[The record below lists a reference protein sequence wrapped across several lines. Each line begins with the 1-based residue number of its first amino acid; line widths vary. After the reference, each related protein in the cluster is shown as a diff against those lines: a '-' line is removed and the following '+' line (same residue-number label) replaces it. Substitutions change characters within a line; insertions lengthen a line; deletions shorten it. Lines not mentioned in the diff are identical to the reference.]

1 MTSSDQHHRAI
12 AGLAQKAEVV
22 NPALHLNKSTFEL
35 LMHFLAEQD
44 AESLAM
50 QALFF
55 TLQCLPMSSLSD
67 PAIKARIT
75 DELSGLPAAF
85 TDLCP
90 TTAAMAGEV
99 ELKDVQG
106 AATLRLELLAGEA
119 LIRQSDLTQAAVM
132 LCYDLR
138 QGGEEGAR
146 YQWQRFWVA
155 VNLLQFLPVFCA
167 WTPQLKNDGT
177 AAGLLWPVP
186 GHEAPTATESSRPD
200 WFDDLDEPLRLLFA
214 EQSVTWPTEAL
225 VGEEVVSGALD
236 EVVGE
241 AEVLFSELKV
251 ALLLEEVADQQASK
265 PYLQADGWRVCA
277 SAAELAAAINEMD
290 SGA

>member
-1 MTSSDQHHRAI
+1 MKPR
-12 AGLAQKAEVV
+12 
-22 NPALHLNKSTFEL
+22 
-35 LMHFLAEQD
+35 
-44 AESLAM
+44 
-50 QALFF
+50 
-55 TLQCLPMSSLSD
+55 LQ
-67 PAIKARIT
+67 R
-75 DELSGLPAAF
+75 
-85 TDLCP
+85 
-90 TTAAMAGEV
+90 
-99 ELKDVQG
+99 
-106 AATLRLELLAGEA
+106 
-119 LIRQSDLTQAAVM
+119 
-132 LCYDLR
+132 
-138 QGGEEGAR
+138 
-146 YQWQRFWVA
+146 
-155 VNLLQFLPVFCA
+155 
-167 WTPQLKNDGT
+167 
-177 AAGLLWPVP
+177 
-186 GHEAPTATESSRPD
+186 SRPD